1 MWLSKY
7 VHFCCHDLHF
17 YFCIPIIQ
25 IHLKKMQQSPALW
38 FIHLF
43 CVSSLTIACL
53 GCMSLVL
60 LVGFRKSYGHTI
72 SVYVVTTLDVVMP
85 YSGYFVLFVLDIF
98 WKWHLFAYAEYLW
111 HGVITGHVQKLA
123 RFCQFGFWNG
133 SMLFA
138 VDKITLYIFLRG
150 TFGELL
156 WFVFAMPCQW
166 SCCWNLLFAAA
177 IVVRLLFDWC

>member
-1 MWLSKY
+1 
-7 VHFCCHDLHF
+7 
-17 YFCIPIIQ
+17 
-25 IHLKKMQQSPALW
+25 MQQSPALW

-98 WKWHLFAYAEYLW
+98 WMWHLFAYAEYLW

-138 VDKITLYIFLRG
+138 MDKITFGDIFFCGEHLVSYCGLYLPCLASDHAAGIYC
-150 TFGELL
+150 LL
-156 WFVFAMPCQW
+156 P
-166 SCCWNLLFAAA
+166 LL
-177 IVVRLLFDWC
+177 L